1 MNMNPDQNNMIIAQG
16 HLGKRAIIAI
26 MHTDH
31 EGATFLNKSRL
42 QPSDVTH
49 DAMNVWCHFNSVTPF
64 SFISWGICLRALA
77 HVTLQSSLTLCVRER
92 ESSCAVS
99 TEKGGLIKYKLTH
112 FYIII

>member
-49 DAMNVWCHFNSVTPF
+49 DAMNV
-64 SFISWGICLRALA
+64 
-77 HVTLQSSLTLCVRER
+77 
-92 ESSCAVS
+92 
-99 TEKGGLIKYKLTH
+99 
-112 FYIII
+112 